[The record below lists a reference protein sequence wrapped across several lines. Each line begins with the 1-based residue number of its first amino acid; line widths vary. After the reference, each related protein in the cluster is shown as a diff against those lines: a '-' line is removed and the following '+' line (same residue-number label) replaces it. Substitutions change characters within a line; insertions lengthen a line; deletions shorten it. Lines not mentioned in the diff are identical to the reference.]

1 MEHTHTFS
9 CFPVNVR
16 YLVIKPL
23 LFSLG
28 LLLLVFFELFF
39 PRIGYLIP
47 HHLSISLLAV
57 ICLLLLSQPLVH
69 LNFECLLLS
78 NQGLCL
84 VQRAVLLYDD
94 VDDWASRWNA
104 AGYIYYVAE
113 EAGWAKL
120 KLGSEVEGERE
131 KRSSAWACTS
141 GKGFWKE

>member
-1 MEHTHTFS
+1 MTDARTE
-9 CFPVNVR
+9 
-16 YLVIKPL
+16 K
-23 LFSLG
+23 
-28 LLLLVFFELFF
+28 
-39 PRIGYLIP
+39 
-47 HHLSISLLAV
+47 
-57 ICLLLLSQPLVH
+57 
-69 LNFECLLLS
+69 LNFKREKREKRERGEREREREREEREREREE
-78 NQGLCL
+78 GLCL